1 MNANSTNIYKRLIIF
16 ILILVVSAC
25 VFFFFYRMYHDDFK
39 ALRGFIASYERFDKA
54 ISDLP
59 MSAADDFESKA
70 GNAVIDLSAKASLR
84 LSSLIKNDAELM
96 DQAIEV
102 ADLARRELEGLRV
115 YRSEIQNKKADLDEL
130 AGESRILTSKR
141 KAAYARFQELS
152 GTR

>member
-1 MNANSTNIYKRLIIF
+1 MLI
-16 ILILVVSAC
+16 VVLAVPTG
-25 VFFFFYRMYHDDFK
+25 VFFFFYRMYHDDIK

-54 ISDLP
+54 ISDLS
-59 MSAADDFESKA
+59 MSGADDIESKV

-102 ADLARRELEGLRV
+102 ADLVRRELEDLRV
-115 YRSEIQNKKADLDEL
+115 YRSEIRNKNADLDGL
-130 AGESRILTSKR
+130 AEESRILTGKR

>member
-1 MNANSTNIYKRLIIF
+1 MNMRIIRRYKWLLI
-16 ILILVVSAC
+16 VVLAVPTG
-25 VFFFFYRMYHDDFK
+25 VFFFFYRMYHNDIK

-54 ISDLP
+54 ISDLS
-59 MSAADDFESKA
+59 MSGADDIESKV

-102 ADLARRELEGLRV
+102 ADLVRRELEDLRV
-115 YRSEIQNKKADLDEL
+115 YRSEIRNKNADLDGL
-130 AGESRILTSKR
+130 AEESRILTGKR

>member
-1 MNANSTNIYKRLIIF
+1 MLI
-16 ILILVVSAC
+16 VVLAVPTG
-25 VFFFFYRMYHDDFK
+25 VFFFFYHMYHNDIK

-54 ISDLP
+54 ISDLS
-59 MSAADDFESKA
+59 MSKADDLEGQIGS
-70 GNAVIDLSAKASLR
+70 AVSDIEAKASLR

-115 YRSEIQNKKADLDEL
+115 YRSEIQNKNADLDGL
-130 AGESRILTSKR
+130 AEESRILTGRR

>member
-1 MNANSTNIYKRLIIF
+1 MNMRIIRRYKWLLIF
-16 ILILVVSAC
+16 ILIVAASAG
-25 VFFFFYRMYHDDFK
+25 VFFFFYRMYHDDIK
-39 ALRGFIASYERFDKA
+39 TLRGFIASYERFDKA
-54 ISDLP
+54 ISDLS
-59 MSAADDFESKA
+59 MSGADDIESKV

-102 ADLARRELEGLRV
+102 ADFARRELEGLRV
-115 YRSEIQNKKADLDEL
+115 YRSEIQNKNADLDGL
-130 AGESRILTSKR
+130 AEESRILKGKR